1 MQAVFFIT
9 PNRWADMKEI
19 MDSYRVTD
27 RAWELI
33 IARIRELLSQGKR
46 QSDIARIAGCDRA
59 TLHRWI
65 NDGRGGPN
73 TPFGN
78 MIRTLDRL
86 RIPLAD
92 VFLETSEGLP
102 LPSPDRSVTD
112 FDSAIASI
120 LRDVATVLG
129 KSDESIARASG
140 GQLKTADVSAHL
152 KGREPMRASDFYLIC
167 SALGIDV
174 GQIFTRAVALSAD
187 EDGGI

>member
-1 MQAVFFIT
+1 
-9 PNRWADMKEI
+9 MKES
-19 MDSYRVTD
+19 MDSYKVTD

-33 IARIRELLSQGKR
+33 IARIQELLSQGKR

-73 TPFGN
+73 TPFNN
-78 MIRTLDRL
+78 MIRVLDRL
-86 RIPLAD
+86 RIPLGD
-92 VFLETSEGLP
+92 VFLESSDGLP
-102 LPSPDRSVTD
+102 LPSPDRSVTG

-129 KSDESIARASG
+129 KSDEGIARASG
-140 GQLKTADVSAHL
+140 GQLKTADVTAHL

-167 SALGIDV
+167 NALGIDE
-174 GQIFTRAVALSAD
+174 GQVFSRAVALSAD
-187 EDGGI
+187 DEGSI